1 MPRNAFNWVA
11 DGVTAALL
19 LVFNHH
25 LQEISLRAYFV
36 LSPPMPYFPVFEVV
50 GGVLWCLTFLVD
62 VGIDLAKIGAAVLP
76 TLPPAFIILNILVLV
91 LAPLIFKRVKVSNE
105 VAVKTPEDP
114 MSDHIQNGTLI
125 VYEGPRRHLED
136 MTVLL
141 VLILAAQF
149 QFITRTAVTGP
160 MALAL
165 LDGAEDSEDTEVS
178 DIEQA
183 QFIPGDYYRESS
195 FLRLVFSFLAICYSV
210 ALDIICRIVVLCSCV
225 PGMATCQILGTIIK
239 HTVRTLTKD
248 NAGHSSEPDDEADIT
263 LVEENGPLKDSKYI
277 PSSPFPSPVR
287 LSASQSAPVVTSV
300 TNDYSGLRASTSCQ
314 LRADAPLFLPPSVST
329 VHHDAAIQNVASSDV
344 PTVEPK
350 AGFIPSVSSSV
361 PKSASLAQDI
371 SAVNAKKDR
380 EPVRPLSFQW
390 ARGGCPTCITA
401 PPAPTPLNAS
411 ASAFVPK
418 NRAPAP
424 VPVVDRPGLSASIWA
439 SSSPSVLVK
448 KEIIF
453 RRAPPS
459 FSPGGCAV
467 PIVPPPPSA
476 T

>member
-1 MPRNAFNWVA
+1 
-11 DGVTAALL
+11 
-19 LVFNHH
+19 
-25 LQEISLRAYFV
+25 
-36 LSPPMPYFPVFEVV
+36 MPYFPVFEVV

-76 TLPPAFIILNILVLV
+76 TLPPAFIILNTLVLV

-114 MSDHIQNGTLI
+114 MFDHIQTGTLI

-141 VLILAAQF
+141 VLILAAQL
-149 QFITRTAVTGP
+149 QFIIRTAVTSP

-195 FLRLVFSFLAICYSV
+195 FLRLVFSFLAICCSV

-225 PGMATCQILGTIIK
+225 LGMATCQILGTIIK

-248 NAGHSSEPDDEADIT
+248 NVGHSPEADDQADIT
-263 LVEENGPLKDSKYI
+263 LVEESGPLKDSKYI

-287 LSASQSAPVVTSV
+287 LSVSQSAPVVTPV
-300 TNDYSGLRASTSCQ
+300 ANGNDYSGLRASTFCR

-329 VHHDAAIQNVASSDV
+329 VHHDVAIQDAAPSDV

-350 AGFIPSVSSSV
+350 AGFIPSVSTFVSS
-361 PKSASLAQDI
+361 KSTSLAQD
-371 SAVNAKKDR
+371 VPTVKKDW
-380 EPVRPLSFQW
+380 EPVRRLSFQW
-390 ARGGCPTCITA
+390 ARGGCPTYITA

-418 NRAPAP
+418 DRAAAL
-424 VPVVDRPGLSASIWA
+424 VPVVDEDAHHPGLSASIWA
-439 SSSPSVLVK
+439 SSSPPVLVK
-448 KEIIF
+448 KEIVF

-459 FSPGGCAV
+459 FWSPGGCAI
-467 PIVPPPPSA
+467 PIVAPSSA
-476 T
+476 